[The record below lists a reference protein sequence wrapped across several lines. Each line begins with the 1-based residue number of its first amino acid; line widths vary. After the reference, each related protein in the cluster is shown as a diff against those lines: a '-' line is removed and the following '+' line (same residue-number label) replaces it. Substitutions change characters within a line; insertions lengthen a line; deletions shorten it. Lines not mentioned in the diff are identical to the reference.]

1 MKRNAKIIQ
10 ISGIKGLITAL
21 FVVTCLAAG
30 FVAFPGFVAMNIWNH
45 FAGSS
50 VPEINLYQ
58 GILLWAIVALVY
70 FIANKQSF
78 SVSFESPKELNPS
91 NSPPVTYTY
100 YSLCFIFPLFFFII
114 IFFNFRKKKRNMIA
128 IIVAVI
134 IAIVLIIIPIGP
146 FAYHFATPSSWNRAD
161 MELRKELEQN
171 VCFFLVLNHFE
182 SF

>member
-45 FAGSS
+45 FAGST

-78 SVSFESPKELNPS
+78 SVSFESPKELNEEEMNALMERIRMQS
-91 NSPPVTYTY
+91 QAKMLNQMMIKNLQEIQKEDVVKTTEVAEVSENSEVVPEV
-100 YSLCFIFPLFFFII
+100 SEEES
-114 IFFNFRKKKRNMIA
+114 
-128 IIVAVI
+128 VI
-134 IAIVLIIIPIGP
+134 
-146 FAYHFATPSSWNRAD
+146 
-161 MELRKELEQN
+161 K
-171 VCFFLVLNHFE
+171 
-182 SF
+182 

>member
-78 SVSFESPKELNPS
+78 SVSFESPKELNEEEMNALMERIRMQS
-91 NSPPVTYTY
+91 QAKMLNQMMIKNLQEIQKEDVVKTTEVAEVSENSEVVQEVSEEEPV
-100 YSLCFIFPLFFFII
+100 I
-114 IFFNFRKKKRNMIA
+114 K
-128 IIVAVI
+128 
-134 IAIVLIIIPIGP
+134 
-146 FAYHFATPSSWNRAD
+146 
-161 MELRKELEQN
+161 
-171 VCFFLVLNHFE
+171 
-182 SF
+182 

>member
-78 SVSFESPKELNPS
+78 SVSFESPKELNEEEMNVLMERIRMQS
-91 NSPPVTYTY
+91 QAKMLNQMMIKNLQEIQKEDVIKTTEAAEVSENSEVVQEV
-100 YSLCFIFPLFFFII
+100 SEEES
-114 IFFNFRKKKRNMIA
+114 A
-128 IIVAVI
+128 I
-134 IAIVLIIIPIGP
+134 
-146 FAYHFATPSSWNRAD
+146 
-161 MELRKELEQN
+161 K
-171 VCFFLVLNHFE
+171 
-182 SF
+182 

>member
-78 SVSFESPKELNPS
+78 SVSFESPKELNEEEMNVLMERIRMQS
-91 NSPPVTYTY
+91 QAKMLNQMMIKNLQEIQKEDVVKTAEAAEVSENSEVVQEA
-100 YSLCFIFPLFFFII
+100 SEEES
-114 IFFNFRKKKRNMIA
+114 
-128 IIVAVI
+128 VI
-134 IAIVLIIIPIGP
+134 
-146 FAYHFATPSSWNRAD
+146 
-161 MELRKELEQN
+161 K
-171 VCFFLVLNHFE
+171 
-182 SF
+182 

>member
-45 FAGSS
+45 FSGST

-78 SVSFESPKELNPS
+78 SVSFESPKELNEEEMNALMERIRMQS
-91 NSPPVTYTY
+91 QAKMLNQMMIKNLQEIQKEDVVKTTEVAEVSENSEVVQEVSEEEPV
-100 YSLCFIFPLFFFII
+100 I
-114 IFFNFRKKKRNMIA
+114 K
-128 IIVAVI
+128 
-134 IAIVLIIIPIGP
+134 
-146 FAYHFATPSSWNRAD
+146 
-161 MELRKELEQN
+161 
-171 VCFFLVLNHFE
+171 
-182 SF
+182 